1 MRATVIEDQTLM
13 RDYLIALLRK
23 HCDATEVIGIGSM
36 KELAEREAELRGVRL
51 FVFDIDLG
59 DGTTIDWA
67 VDRAG
72 RGEGSALVALSSI
85 GAQFPFKKLQAAGI
99 SLAHKGDREAEIAE
113 IIQRTLAGSAVI
125 SKRVMDVMSAGA
137 RDPQSPLKLLGPKE
151 QQILGLLGQR
161 LSNDEIA
168 DIVGTAPLTVADHRK
183 RIMRKLDLHTIEEI
197 IDFAIRHG
205 LIFDSKAAAAKTKLK
220 P

>member
-1 MRATVIEDQTLM
+1 MRAAVIEDQTLM
-13 RDYLIALLRK
+13 RDYLGALLRK
-23 HCDATEVIGIGSM
+23 HCGVTEVIGIGSM
-36 KELAEREAELRGVRL
+36 KELTEREAELKNVGL
-51 FVFDIDLG
+51 ILFDIDLG

-67 VDRAG
+67 VARATQADAG
-72 RGEGSALVALSSI
+72 ALVALSSI
-85 GAQFPFKKLQAAGI
+85 GAQFPFKKLQGAGI
-99 SLAHKGDREAEIAE
+99 SLAHKGDREADIAE

-125 SKRVMDVMSAGA
+125 SKRVMEVISAGA

-151 QQILGLLGQR
+151 QQILALLGQR
-161 LSNDEIA
+161 LSNDDIA
-168 DIVGTAPLTVADHRK
+168 DIVGTSPNTVADHRK

-205 LIFDSKAAAAKTKLK
+205 LVFDSAAVAAKNRVK